1 MEHDPLP
8 GLLFAGAGLDR
19 AAHRRDEAGLL
30 DSLLSDPATRVVVVR
45 ADRVLVTQAD
55 TGKTTALA
63 LGRRAPQPSDAGRL
77 VIFLG
82 FADGADGTSGAGGDG
97 WDDGHA
103 GHGGHGGH
111 GGEGV
116 RAAYLG
122 VVQDRADGDA
132 DAGWQ
137 TLRAAGGR
145 LSELDASLAATLLAL
160 ANWHR
165 THGRCSRCGAPTVP
179 VSAGWVRRC
188 TVDGTEHFPRTDPS
202 VIMSVVDDAGRLL
215 LGRGVTWPEN
225 QYSVLAGF
233 VEPGESLEAA
243 VIREVRE
250 EAGVEVTD
258 VRYLGSQPW
267 PFPSSLMLGFTA
279 RAVTTGLTH
288 DPAEMAEVRWVSREE
303 YAALLRSGTIR
314 VPGAISIARRLIERW
329 LGQDV
334 ESAAGGPVVEGWR
347 PGVS

>member
-122 VVQDRADGDA
+122 VVQDRADRLRKPCRFRPLQGVAEPSWQHAGPPQSFA
-132 DAGWQ
+132 DVDVAEPSDDGLIQ
-137 TLRAAGGR
+137 QQ
-145 LSELDASLAATLLAL
+145 SL
-160 ANWHR
+160 
-165 THGRCSRCGAPTVP
+165 
-179 VSAGWVRRC
+179 
-188 TVDGTEHFPRTDPS
+188 
-202 VIMSVVDDAGRLL
+202 
-215 LGRGVTWPEN
+215 
-225 QYSVLAGF
+225 
-233 VEPGESLEAA
+233 
-243 VIREVRE
+243 
-250 EAGVEVTD
+250 
-258 VRYLGSQPW
+258 
-267 PFPSSLMLGFTA
+267 
-279 RAVTTGLTH
+279 
-288 DPAEMAEVRWVSREE
+288 
-303 YAALLRSGTIR
+303 
-314 VPGAISIARRLIERW
+314 
-329 LGQDV
+329 
-334 ESAAGGPVVEGWR
+334 
-347 PGVS
+347 